1 MESIKRHKKS
11 IAVAIGIIVVLFIC
25 YLIGQN
31 VVLPNRMKSAGYT
44 DADGKVPAY
53 SILENFNTFAIG
65 GEKAADV
72 PGSKS
77 ITKIEFNKDN
87 SGIPEEWLG
96 NCIFMMPDTSF
107 AKKMKIDKGCT
118 KIDLEYG
125 IYPDITADVCDG
137 ADLIVE
143 VYLDENKDP
152 VVHEEFNAK
161 AETDLQRAMVD
172 ISKYAG
178 KEVTL
183 SFSCKNGGNDNEDGD
198 WMMIK
203 YPVIE

>member
-1 MESIKRHKKS
+1 MESVKKHKKS
-11 IAVAIGIIVVLFIC
+11 IVVASGIIAVLVIC

-31 VVLPNRMKSAGYT
+31 IVLPQRMKSAGYT
-44 DADGKVPAY
+44 DADGKIPVY
-53 SILENFNTFAIG
+53 SILEQFNTFAIG

-77 ITKIEFNKDN
+77 ITQIEFNKDN
-87 SGIPEEWLG
+87 SGIPDEWLG
-96 NCIFMMPDTSF
+96 SCIFMLPNTSF
-107 AKKMKIDKGCT
+107 AKQMKIENRCT

-125 IYPDITADVCDG
+125 IYPDITKDVCDG
-137 ADLIVE
+137 ANLVVE
-143 VYLDENKDP
+143 VYIDENKDP
-152 VVHEEFNAK
+152 VIHEEFNAQ
-161 AETDLQRAMVD
+161 AGEDLKRASVD

-178 KEVTL
+178 KNVTIT
-183 SFSCKNGGNDNEDGD
+183 FSCNDGGKNNEDGD